1 MSKGSTEEIMSASGQ
16 EPPAITDAPIL
27 EKQQKVEQDRS
38 TVSVP
43 KDFFF
48 IPVPKHLRHD
58 PENPAHFGLFLNI
71 VFALATTF
79 SAYSLSLFSSL
90 QLADRYQA
98 GLMALLVAIGVAAQ
112 Y

>member
-1 MSKGSTEEIMSASGQ
+1 MSKEGSTEEIMSVSGQ
-16 EPPAITDAPIL
+16 EQPAITDAPIL
-27 EKQQKVEQDRS
+27 EKQKEVEQDRS

-79 SAYSLSLFSSL
+79 SAYFLKITLST
-90 QLADRYQA
+90 Y
-98 GLMALLVAIGVAAQ
+98 LLT
-112 Y
+112 

>member
-1 MSKGSTEEIMSASGQ
+1 MSKEGSTEEIMSVSGQ

-27 EKQQKVEQDRS
+27 EKQQEIEQDRS

-58 PENPAHFGLFLNI
+58 PENPAHFGLGLNI

-79 SAYSLSLFSSL
+79 SACSLEITI
-90 QLADRYQA
+90 YTY
-98 GLMALLVAIGVAAQ
+98 LLT
-112 Y
+112 